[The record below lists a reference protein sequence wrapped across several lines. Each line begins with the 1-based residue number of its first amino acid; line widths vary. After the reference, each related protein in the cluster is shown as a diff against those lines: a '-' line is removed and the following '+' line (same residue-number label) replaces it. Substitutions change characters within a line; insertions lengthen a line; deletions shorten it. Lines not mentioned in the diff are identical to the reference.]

1 MSDGKNTAKYRK
13 FNIDLP
19 DGPLTLYGGTA
30 VLSALDEVT
39 MDMTIYKGVR
49 LSQVLKAVYEQGR
62 KDGRREI
69 IDSFEKVRKS
79 VNYLPPGR
87 PKGR

>member
-1 MSDGKNTAKYRK
+1 MSDGRNKAKYKK

-19 DGPLTLYGGTA
+19 EGPLTLYGGA
-30 VLSALDEVT
+30 AILSALDEVT

-69 IDSFEKVRKS
+69 IESFEKVKS
-79 VNYLPPGR
+79 SVKYLPPGR
-87 PKGR
+87 PKKK